1 MPLVLSLRKGDD
13 FYVGS
18 SHFVLCDV
26 LSDTQLEIESATTG
40 KKFTITHTRQTEIMP
55 DVMVS
60 AGGRQR
66 AVVARVVI
74 DAPRDLLVVRGDKW
88 RNPPEHIKARRGG

>member
-13 FYVGS
+13 FYIGNS
-18 SHFVLCDV
+18 QFVLCDMS
-26 LSDTQLEIESATTG
+26 SDTQFQIESARTG
-40 KKFTITHTRQTEIMP
+40 QKFTITHTRQTEIMP

-60 AGGRQR
+60 AGEKPHPML
-66 AVVARVVI
+66 ARVVI

-88 RNPPEHIKARRGG
+88 RNPPEHIRARRGG